1 MTFYKPDKAIEERT
15 QNMKSNN
22 LLKITGLHVSVGD
35 KEILHGV
42 DLTVNSDETHVLM
55 GPNGT
60 GKSTLGYA
68 ITGNPAYTVTEG
80 DIVFGGESI
89 VDMPV
94 NERAKKG
101 IFLSFQNPLEVPGV
115 TLSSFIRSAL
125 EQKTK
130 TRLRLWDFKKKLAE
144 TMKLLDMDE
153 SYADRDLNV
162 GFSGGEKKKAEIL
175 QMLMLEP
182 KLAILDETDS
192 GLDVDAVRTV
202 SQGVKLYRERVHS
215 SLLIITHSTRIL
227 EALTVDAAH
236 VMENGVIVKN
246 GGAELVEKI
255 NEKGFSAI

>member
-1 MTFYKPDKAIEERT
+1 
-15 QNMKSNN
+15 MKSNN

-89 VDMPV
+89 VDMSV

-115 TLSSFIRSAL
+115 TLSLFIRSAL

-153 SYADRDLNV
+153 SYSDRDLNV

-202 SQGVKLYRERVHS
+202 SQGVKLYRERVHG

>member
-1 MTFYKPDKAIEERT
+1 
-15 QNMKSNN
+15 MKSNN

-115 TLSSFIRSAL
+115 TLSSFISSAL

-202 SQGVKLYRERVHS
+202 SQGVKLYRERVHG

>member
-1 MTFYKPDKAIEERT
+1 
-15 QNMKSNN
+15 MKSNN

-80 DIVFGGESI
+80 DIVFDGESI
-89 VDMPV
+89 VDMSV

-115 TLSSFIRSAL
+115 TLSLFIRSAL

-153 SYADRDLNV
+153 SYSDRDLNV

-202 SQGVKLYRERVHS
+202 SQGVKLYRERVHG

-246 GGAELVEKI
+246 GGAELVDKI